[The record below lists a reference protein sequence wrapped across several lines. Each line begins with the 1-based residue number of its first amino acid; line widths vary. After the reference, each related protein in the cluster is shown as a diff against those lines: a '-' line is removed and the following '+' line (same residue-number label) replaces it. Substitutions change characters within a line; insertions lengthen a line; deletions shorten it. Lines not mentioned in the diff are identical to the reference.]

1 MIISYN
7 LKIMKATRER
17 RAKQLMKREWEERN
31 KWLKH
36 SKTYWFDWLYY
47 KASRTN
53 NEEGA

>member
-1 MIISYN
+1 
-7 LKIMKATRER
+7 MKSTRER
-17 RAKQLMKREWEERN
+17 RAKQLIKQDWEERN

-36 SKTYWFDWLYY
+36 SKTYWFGWLYY